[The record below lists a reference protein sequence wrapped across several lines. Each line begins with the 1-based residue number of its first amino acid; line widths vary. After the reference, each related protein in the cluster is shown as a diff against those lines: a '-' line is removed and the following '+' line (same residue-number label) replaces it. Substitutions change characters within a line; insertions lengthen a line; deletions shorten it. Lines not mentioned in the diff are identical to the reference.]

1 MKTIK
6 KLKSFKAKY
15 VVGLIIYVA
24 MATIAYNFN
33 FNFTMIVML
42 FMAAVSLAQLAI
54 DRNFNYAVIDSD
66 SNKTIR
72 EFEYE
77 KDAIEFADNCN
88 RDVKVVN
95 LFIK

>member
-15 VVGLIIYVA
+15 VVGLIIYMA
-24 MATIAYNFN
+24 MATVAYNFN

-77 KDAIEFADNCN
+77 KDAIEFADDLS
-88 RDVKVVN
+88 RETKVVN
-95 LFIK
+95 LFVK